1 MKFGLSRTF
10 TINRKCT
17 TQEKA
22 EDFYKNVFNKILSTL
37 TESLS
42 TRFSAIASI
51 VENFEFL
58 WKFNSMSDDQL
69 KEAATR
75 YTLSRLKDISPEL
88 VEEMTFLKEIYKTNF
103 KLPLSPKNL
112 LQEIVTQNLVDLF
125 PNVFISLR
133 IFITLPISAADAERS
148 FSNQKRTKNYL
159 RSTMGQQRLNGLAM
173 LSINSDVART
183 LNYQSIIEKFVAL
196 KMRRMI

>member
-1 MKFGLSRTF
+1 MKFDEIIGKNKEAALKFKLSETF

-22 EDFYKNVFNKILSTL
+22 EDFYRKVFNKILSTL

-42 TRFSAIASI
+42 ARFSAIASI

-58 WKFNSMSDDQL
+58 WQFNYMSDDQL

-88 VEEMTFLKEIYKTNF
+88 VEEMIFLKETYKIKF

-112 LQEIVTQNLVDLF
+112 LQEIVTRNSDSKSGRSVSK
-125 PNVFISLR
+125 VCISLR
-133 IFITLPISAADAERS
+133 IFMTLPISAADAERS
-148 FSNQKRTKNYL
+148 FSNQKRTKL
-159 RSTMGQQRLNGLAM
+159 EDVKDDLN
-173 LSINSDVART
+173 LSV
-183 LNYQSIIEKFVAL
+183 EFL
-196 KMRRMI
+196 KDIL